1 MYTEF
6 VRVKVSDLE
15 EILEKIERLKEIIE
29 IRDNEIVHLKE
40 ERATLTKDIL
50 NLEGKT
56 QRFERILSR
65 KNATIESL
73 RNAPSVEVPFL
84 DLKLYA

>member
-15 EILEKIERLKEIIE
+15 EMLEKIERLKEIIE

-40 ERATLTKDIL
+40 ERATLTKDIFD
-50 NLEGKT
+50 LEGKT

-73 RNAPSVEVPFL
+73 RNAPRVEVPFF